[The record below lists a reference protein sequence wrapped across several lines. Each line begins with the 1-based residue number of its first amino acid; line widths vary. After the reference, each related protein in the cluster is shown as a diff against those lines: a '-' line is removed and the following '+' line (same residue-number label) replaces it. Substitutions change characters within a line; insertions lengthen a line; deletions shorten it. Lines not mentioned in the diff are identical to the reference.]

1 MIVETAWFRTK
12 AGVSEEEF
20 VAASN
25 QAHDGYLAKCKGFVS
40 RELLKGADGQ
50 WVDVVH
56 FETAADAD
64 AAAQAF
70 PKSPSAKAFEAAIDP
85 ATAKMM
91 RFEIMKKY

>member
-12 AGVSEEEF
+12 AGVSEKEF
-20 VAASN
+20 LAASN
-25 QAHDGYLAKCKGFVS
+25 MAHDGYLSKCKGFVS

-56 FETAADAD
+56 FNTHADAD
-64 AAAQAF
+64 AAARDF
-70 PKSPSAKAFEAAIDP
+70 PRSPSAKEFEAAIDP

-91 RFEIMKKY
+91 RFEIAKKY